1 VFVPCDR
8 FCSHQSRCVE
18 GWLSNASLSRKLE
31 TDSQAVQAID
41 FNAEANYTEWQ
52 REIEHRAWKYMMAA
66 GHHVGRMTTR
76 VVVDHHSPRW
86 PGLDQ
91 WGVNTNSI
99 NELNDEPLA
108 MVEDVCQGVS

>member
-1 VFVPCDR
+1 
-8 FCSHQSRCVE
+8 
-18 GWLSNASLSRKLE
+18 
-31 TDSQAVQAID
+31 
-41 FNAEANYTEWQ
+41 
-52 REIEHRAWKYMMAA
+52 MMAA